1 VADTILDPS
10 FPPTEADQSS
20 ALSLARTLAPP
31 QTADSTTL
39 AQLPPEQNQT
49 GLATHL
55 RLGPAVV
62 TLSQLAGMIQRQT
75 GLKLYLDPA
84 IQDRILVVSLK
95 DISARTALD
104 SVARLEDWQ
113 WSQTQPGTLH
123 LDRRRVL
130 MPTNVADYPKCYLR
144 ALPVDLRSYF
154 YAGASL
160 KDAYLDSK
168 STLSERDFDEFKV
181 YQARGSRIRRL
192 LQRMTG
198 FLSTILPD
206 IVRQGGHLPYNKLTP
221 AQQHALQL
229 ILVAQGFDE
238 SSLEAIRKGV
248 DPFQRDPRSSMIR
261 LAGGNG
267 LMVGYDWDENGT
279 HYGTGFGAALDP
291 TKPVVDHSP

>member
-1 VADTILDPS
+1 
-10 FPPTEADQSS
+10 
-20 ALSLARTLAPP
+20 
-31 QTADSTTL
+31 
-39 AQLPPEQNQT
+39 
-49 GLATHL
+49 
-55 RLGPAVV
+55 
-62 TLSQLAGMIQRQT
+62 
-75 GLKLYLDPA
+75 
-84 IQDRILVVSLK
+84 
-95 DISARTALD
+95 
-104 SVARLEDWQ
+104 
-113 WSQTQPGTLH
+113 
-123 LDRRRVL
+123 
-130 MPTNVADYPKCYLR
+130 VADYPKCYLR